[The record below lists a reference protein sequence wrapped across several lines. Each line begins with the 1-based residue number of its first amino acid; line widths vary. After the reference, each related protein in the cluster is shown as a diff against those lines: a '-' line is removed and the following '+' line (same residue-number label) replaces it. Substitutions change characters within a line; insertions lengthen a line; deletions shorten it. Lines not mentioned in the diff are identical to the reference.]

1 MARPPQNRFL
11 FVCCAWLLA
20 SLILTGCSAVR
31 VTDPPRTATE
41 QFMLSTAATEA
52 VNGLSF
58 ENLRGRQV
66 WLDDRYFAASEAAFV
81 LGQLRARLLLAGV
94 RLVPNREHCDVVVEV
109 RSGGVGIDRY
119 DSLAGLPPVFL
130 TNPIDSAAGTQIITP
145 ELAIAKNMR
154 QRGVA
159 SVAYVAY
166 WRETGDVVASS
177 GPSIGRSTRDDWW
190 FFGLGPRTIGDIPP
204 AERDTR

>member
-1 MARPPQNRFL
+1 MANERSKDQWILWL
-11 FVCCAWLLA
+11 FVLCAALA
-20 SLILTGCSAVR
+20 CAGCSSVR

-66 WLDDRYFAASEAAFV
+66 WLDDRYFAASESAFV

-94 RLVPNREHCDVVVEV
+94 RLVPDRDQCDVIVEV

-119 DSLAGLPPVFL
+119 DSLAGLPPVFI
-130 TNPIDSAAGTQIITP
+130 TSPIEGAAGAPLVTP
-145 ELAIAKNMR
+145 ELAIAKNQR
-154 QRGVA
+154 QRGFA

-166 WRETGDVVASS
+166 WRETGDVVAAS

-190 FFGLGPRTIGDIPP
+190 FFGLGPRTTGDIAPSD
-204 AERDTR
+204 RDPR

>member
-1 MARPPQNRFL
+1 MVLEHHQSPWKPL
-11 FVCCAWLLA
+11 ILLA
-20 SLILTGCSAVR
+20 AIGSPLVGCSSIR

-52 VNGLSF
+52 VDGLSF

-66 WLDDRYFAASEAAFV
+66 WLDDRYFAASESAFV

-94 RLVPNREHCDVVVEV
+94 RLVPDRDLCDVVVEV

-119 DSLAGLPPVFL
+119 DSLAGVPPVFISG
-130 TNPIDSAAGTQIITP
+130 PIEGAAGAPLVTP
-145 ELAIAKNMR
+145 ELAITKNQR
-154 QRGVA
+154 QRGFA

-166 WRETGDVVASS
+166 WRETGDVVAAS
-177 GPSIGRSTRDDWW
+177 GPSVGRSTRDDWW
-190 FFGLGPRTIGDIPP
+190 FFGLGPRTTGDIPP
-204 AERDTR
+204 SERAPR